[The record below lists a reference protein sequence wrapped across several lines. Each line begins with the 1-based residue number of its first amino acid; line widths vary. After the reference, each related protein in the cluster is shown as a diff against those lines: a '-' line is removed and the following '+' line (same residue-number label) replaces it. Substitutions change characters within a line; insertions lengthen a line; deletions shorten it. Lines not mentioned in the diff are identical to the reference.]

1 MGLLANPWSKR
12 LEQRRNG
19 ISDEAE
25 SLMIAFGVDAYEEAR
40 RRRTESNS
48 LSSAH
53 YWLQVKTEIGR
64 RILEGCRNA
73 DSVDALDAKLCCFEP
88 TVSRSAWSHRVQAEA
103 LLSRLEGEPADE
115 PIRLARRRQ
124 GAGFCDARS
133 VSVGRNDNFVAEAD
147 AQSERH
153 RPNEARTGRTL
164 PASYPA
170 GGAARDY
177 VMNDM
182 RTAMK
187 KGDLD
192 GVLRALRE
200 LQKVSRALSLN

>member
-40 RRRTESNS
+40 RRRTKSNS

-73 DSVDALDAKLCCFEP
+73 DSVDALDAKLCRFEP

-103 LLSRLEGEPADE
+103 LLSRLEGEPAEE
-115 PIRLARRRQ
+115 PIRLARRR
-124 GAGFCDARS
+124 AGPLASAPPGPSRS
-133 VSVGRNDNFVAEAD
+133 
-147 AQSERH
+147 
-153 RPNEARTGRTL
+153 
-164 PASYPA
+164 A
-170 GGAARDY
+170 G
-177 VMNDM
+177 
-182 RTAMK
+182 TTIS
-187 KGDLD
+187 
-192 GVLRALRE
+192 
-200 LQKVSRALSLN
+200 LQKRTRDPNVNVLTRPARGAPSLPVIPPAAQRGTTS